1 MPLFSI
7 IIPVYNV
14 QNYLSACVKSVVEQ
28 PGPRDWE
35 CILVDDGSTDQS
47 GAMCD
52 ALAAELPGLQV
63 IHRENGGL
71 AAARNTGLKAATGD
85 WLLFLDSDD
94 AMAPG
99 LLAQLR
105 GALAAHPDCDWFIG
119 KHLEWQPDG
128 TLAPH
133 DGLHLVPGPFAS
145 SDYAARLKALYTAGH
160 WSVWKYC
167 IRRSFLEQARVRF
180 LPDCVWAEDWPF
192 DLELLRGA
200 LAAHPDC
207 DWFIGKHL
215 EWQPDGTLAPH
226 DGLHLVPG
234 PFASSDYAARLKAL
248 YTAGHWSV
256 WKYCIR
262 RSFLEQARV
271 RFLPDC
277 VWAEDW
283 PFDLELLLHC
293 DRLYFLDTFF
303 THYRV
308 GRQGSLLTDA
318 KNLPKRFR
326 GLAAAQRRLARLSAN
341 GTADAA
347 AYAAMQD
354 AAADVFWPQARTA
367 AVRDA
372 AIRKACLPYIEQLR
386 PLYPHGTEVRTRRD
400 WRLFRWMMQTFGP
413 RFTLWA
419 ASRR

>member
-52 ALAAELPGLQV
+52 VLAAELPGLQV

-105 GALAAHPDCDWFIG
+105 GALAAHPDCNWFIG
-119 KHLEWQPDG
+119 RHLEWQPDG
-128 TLAPH
+128 TLIPH

-180 LPDCVWAEDWPF
+180 LPDC
-192 DLELLRGA
+192 
-200 LAAHPDC
+200 
-207 DWFIGKHL
+207 I
-215 EWQPDGTLAPH
+215 
-226 DGLHLVPG
+226 
-234 PFASSDYAARLKAL
+234 
-248 YTAGHWSV
+248 
-256 WKYCIR
+256 
-262 RSFLEQARV
+262 
-271 RFLPDC
+271 
-277 VWAEDW
+277 WAEDW

-293 DRLYFLDTFF
+293 DRLYFLDTVF

-372 AIRKACLPYIEQLR
+372 AIRRACLPYIEQLR

-400 WRLFRWMMQTFGP
+400 WWLFQWMMQTFGP
-413 RFTLWA
+413 KFTLWA

>member
-119 KHLEWQPDG
+119 RHLEWQPDG
-128 TLAPH
+128 TL
-133 DGLHLVPGPFAS
+133 
-145 SDYAARLKALYTAGH
+145 T
-160 WSVWKYC
+160 
-167 IRRSFLEQARVRF
+167 
-180 LPDCVWAEDWPF
+180 
-192 DLELLRGA
+192 
-200 LAAHPDC
+200 
-207 DWFIGKHL
+207 
-215 EWQPDGTLAPH
+215 PH

-293 DRLYFLDTFF
+293 DRLYFLDTVF

-386 PLYPHGTEVRTRRD
+386 PLSPHGTEARTRRD
-400 WRLFRWMMQTFGP
+400 WRLFQWMMQTFGP
-413 RFTLWA
+413 KFTLWT